1 MSNAELTMKVFLASL
16 LLCGSA
22 GMLLAAQEEALWM
35 PGGYRLLSA
44 EEQQSLP
51 AEEVK
56 AISARNTASLREAIG
71 RMTPEERQATAERL
85 HAAGRGRRLSPL
97 EAQYISLTTMM
108 LLSKTVEEK
117 HPESLP
123 NQEARFQQLLRDQE
137 QTTKG
142 FPSDADSVQQEAET
156 ILAILNKHFVS
167 YKDFYLRALKPLR
180 ARPWNDAI
188 REAFRMIVDK
198 STPRA
203 YAGGGPA
210 PTLICDA
217 AIAFIHAREKETPQE
232 GSWYSLEALLTLTVR
247 NDVAGAKRLFSVAI
261 EKDAHDTNSRIYPL
275 LIAEIEDD
283 RAAVARLRPRAHK
296 VTSND
301 ALLDRM
307 LFFEIIL
314 LPRDLQLKARST
326 FQRRYEEAHPAD
338 WRIRMHILTQQ
349 LEAGGLQEV
358 ESETTELLLLPVS
371 VLPEPHRSEFLALKL
386 LAMAGLGRCDG
397 SVAEIPRL
405 ESAAAAAYPWE
416 TDPDAPPHPKTA
428 QDVRDL
434 RLAIGQQRAEIARWR
449 AALKDGSL
457 DRSPDLRGTP
467 KEERQKLVLEM
478 IAAGEKEISKE
489 EETIGSGDEATV
501 AAEWSEREMTRWL
514 ENRGITADTTADMA
528 GSAERLSIRTR
539 SAAGK
544 CLLARGRASEA
555 ARILAHCVGSG
566 RLEHPDCVHPL
577 FEAAHVLVAQGK
589 TENAA
594 AIYNFLARNPSLDI
608 YVERLYVD
616 IERSSPGLV
625 RPVFLRN
632 ARPLPRRTAGHQARG
647 QS

>member
-1 MSNAELTMKVFLASL
+1 
-16 LLCGSA
+16 
-22 GMLLAAQEEALWM
+22 MLLAAQEEALWM
-35 PGGYRLLSA
+35 PEGYRLLSA

-56 AISARNTASLREAIG
+56 AISARNTASLREAIR

-85 HAAGRGRRLSPL
+85 HAAGRGRRLSPI

-123 NQEARFQQLLRDQE
+123 NQEARFQKLLRDQE
-137 QTTKG
+137 EATKG
-142 FPSDADSVQQEAET
+142 FPSDAESVQQEAET
-156 ILAILNKHFVS
+156 ILALLNKHFVS
-167 YKDFYLRALKPLR
+167 YRDFYLRALKPLR

-188 REAFRMIVDK
+188 REAFRMIVA
-198 STPRA
+198 SSHPIA
-203 YAGGGPA
+203 YPGRDPA
-210 PTLICDA
+210 PSLCDA

-232 GSWYSLEALLTLTVR
+232 GSWYSLEALLALTVR
-247 NDVAGAKRLFSVAI
+247 EDVAGAKRLFSVAI
-261 EKDAHDTNSRIYPL
+261 EKDARDTNSRLYPL

-283 RAAVARLRPRAHK
+283 KAAVARLRPRAHK
-296 VTSND
+296 FTSND

-349 LEAGGLQEV
+349 LEGGRLQEV
-358 ESETTELLLLPVS
+358 ESETIELLLLPVS

-386 LAMAGLGRCDG
+386 LATAGLGRCDG

-594 AIYNFLARNPSLDI
+594 AIYNLLARNPNLGF
-608 YVERLYVD
+608 YVRDLYAD

-625 RPVFLRN
+625 KSTIPKR
-632 ARPLPRRTAGHQARG
+632 
-647 QS
+647 